1 MHGIDLKRVA
11 LGGAAAGIVLDVG
24 EYIVHGILLE
34 SSWNAAR
41 QARDL
46 EGYGPGDAAIS
57 AAMVFMLGFILVWT
71 YAALRPRFG
80 VGAKTAL
87 RAGFLIWVLAWL
99 WPFLVNLVWNLL
111 PTDLLLIAILWGF
124 FEVMVAALVGA
135 RIYRE
140 S

>member
-1 MHGIDLKRVA
+1 VHGIDLKRVV

-57 AAMVFMLGFILVWT
+57 AAMVFLLGPILVWT

-80 VGAKTAL
+80 IGATTAL

-111 PTDLLLIAILWGF
+111 PTDLLLVAIVWGL